1 MKAKA
6 LHHIYKGECFMKNVK
21 GIIEVLVGM
30 LIGLA
35 LLVAG
40 ILIGIGLEA

>member
-1 MKAKA
+1 
-6 LHHIYKGECFMKNVK
+6 MKNVK

>member
-1 MKAKA
+1 MF
-6 LHHIYKGECFMKNVK
+6 L
-21 GIIEVLVGM
+21 VLIAGWA

-40 ILIGIGLEA
+40 IAFEPNKKD